1 MTRTMNQR
9 LSNAMERRPNG
20 DLEFSWK
27 RARLHGQH
35 ILLEVRDQGNEPTCI
50 FQAVCAAAEMTM
62 MRNLADRNPP
72 SSTDTR
78 FDAELLAHDYEVEVQ
93 RSLGKDHD
101 LGHTVRADTALRL
114 FGSIGALA
122 TSSGWEGHQRVRL
135 RNYRSLSISNFERVA
150 EYIIQGTPLLG
161 TLPTGDEFRTMLPD
175 EIFEFRRGLL
185 PAGTVASTH
194 MVLFMGFGY
203 RNGRPYLVFLN
214 SNGKSF
220 GDEGLGRVYFDQ
232 IYTELF
238 YALNAR
244 APDASVRTSHHN
256 EDASAS
262 TSATTQQFT
271 LSSSARPGPAHP
283 DARASTSSTT
293 MQLSSSS
300 TPPTAPRRRD
310 DQPSPPRPAQRRRL

>member
-1 MTRTMNQR
+1 
-9 LSNAMERRPNG
+9 
-20 DLEFSWK
+20 
-27 RARLHGQH
+27 
-35 ILLEVRDQGNEPTCI
+35 
-50 FQAVCAAAEMTM
+50 
-62 MRNLADRNPP
+62 
-72 SSTDTR
+72 
-78 FDAELLAHDYEVEVQ
+78 
-93 RSLGKDHD
+93 
-101 LGHTVRADTALRL
+101 
-114 FGSIGALA
+114 
-122 TSSGWEGHQRVRL
+122 
-135 RNYRSLSISNFERVA
+135 
-150 EYIIQGTPLLG
+150 
-161 TLPTGDEFRTMLPD
+161 MLPD